1 LQRIGY
7 MNTITITTTQNIEL
21 EYELASLG
29 DRIVG
34 AIIDWVVIIAYIIVI
49 GVTMSVTHARPGNFM
64 YLMIIL
70 LLPIFFY
77 DLASELLLNGQSLGK
92 KVMGIRVIS
101 LSGQQPS
108 FSQYLNRWIFRLIDM
123 TLTSNMLAVIL
134 VAATEKKQR
143 LGDIIAGTVVVK
155 IKPRTTVD
163 DTLYQPT
170 EAAAYAV
177 TYPEVI
183 NLKDADVQL
192 IKEVLIT
199 VHRTG
204 NTMISLEA
212 QRKIEQVLNITSRHD
227 DSRVFLRV
235 VLADYNYLSSQM

>member
-1 LQRIGY
+1 

-21 EYELASLG
+21 EYELGSLG

-34 AIIDWVVIIAYIIVI
+34 AIIDWLVIFAYIIIV
-49 GVTMSVTHARPGNFM
+49 GVTISFTNTKANSIM
-64 YLMIIL
+64 YLLVIL

-77 DLASELLLNGQSLGK
+77 DLISELLLNGQSLGK

-108 FSQYLNRWIFRLIDM
+108 FSQYLNRWVFRLIDM
-123 TLTSNMLAVIL
+123 TFTSNMLAVIL

-143 LGDIIAGTVVVK
+143 LGDIIAGTVLVK
-155 IKPRTTVD
+155 IKPRTTLN
-163 DTLYQPT
+163 DTWYHPE
-170 EAAAYAV
+170 EAAAHTV

-183 NLKDADVQL
+183 NLKDHDIQL
-192 IKEVLIT
+192 IKEVLIS
-199 VHRTG
+199 VRRTG

-212 QRKIEQVLNITSRHD
+212 QRKIEQLLNIKSRHD
-227 DSRVFLRV
+227 DSRVFLQA
-235 VLADYNYLSSQM
+235 VLADYSYLSSQM

>member
-1 LQRIGY
+1 

-21 EYELASLG
+21 EYELGSLG

-34 AIIDWVVIIAYIIVI
+34 AIIDWVVIFAYIVI
-49 GVTMSVTHARPGNFM
+49 LGVTISVINIRLASGFM
-64 YLMIIL
+64 FLMVIL

-77 DLASELLLNGQSLGK
+77 DLLSELLLNGQSLGK

-108 FSQYLNRWIFRLIDM
+108 VSQYLNRWVFRLIDM
-123 TLTSNMLAVIL
+123 TFTWNMLAVIL

-143 LGDIIAGTVVVK
+143 LGDIIAGTVLVK
-155 IKPRTTVD
+155 IKPRTTLN
-163 DTLYQPT
+163 DTWYHPEEGT
-170 EAAAYAV
+170 AHTV

-183 NLKDADVQL
+183 NLKDHDIQL
-192 IKEVLIT
+192 IKEVLIS
-199 VHRTG
+199 VRRTG

-212 QRKIEQVLNITSRHD
+212 QRKIEQLLNIKSRHD
-227 DSRVFLRV
+227 DSRVFLQV